1 MYGFKKSMVKI
12 GQNTSN
18 VETKLIFREHSTHL
32 RIINCPKIRFCHNIQ
47 KVEIEDAEEETSAA
61 QKTTKD

>member
-1 MYGFKKSMVKI
+1 MVEK

-47 KVEIEDAEEETSAA
+47 KVEIEDAEEETAHP
-61 QKTTKD
+61 KNTKD